1 MTDRD
6 RYYDNVILK
15 VLSGADYGFWP
26 KLIDLIMG
34 ADDENFKKLTSQYRE
49 LMAAIDRYNKK
60 HPNHIEKRLQR
71 QKGK

>member
-15 VLSGADYGFWP
+15 VLSGVDYGFWP
-26 KLIDLIMG
+26 KLIDLIMS

-60 HPNHIEKRLQR
+60 HPNLIEKRLQR